1 MYMKNWLFVVFNGL
15 FCFVACLGGLALNH
29 LVQGQQLVQNLWIIL
44 LSFLVS
50 GVFCCGVAVLVLHLL
65 KKTGHGGNVQGNP

>member
-1 MYMKNWLFVVFNGL
+1 MHMKNWLFVIFNGL

-50 GVFCCGVAVLVLHLL
+50 GVFFCGIAVLIFHFL
-65 KKTGHGGNVQGNP
+65 KKTDHWDRMWGNP